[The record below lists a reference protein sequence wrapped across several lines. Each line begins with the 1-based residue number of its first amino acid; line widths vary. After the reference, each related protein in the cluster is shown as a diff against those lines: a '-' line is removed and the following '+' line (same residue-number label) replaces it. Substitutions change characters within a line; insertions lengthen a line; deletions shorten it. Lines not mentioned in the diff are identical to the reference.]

1 MQINKKLVTAAL
13 VSAGLLLPS
22 LASATNG
29 YFAIGYGPNSR
40 SVAGA
45 NTALAEDSM
54 NAASNP
60 AAIGFLG
67 HRADFGVELFS
78 PIREADSFT
87 AGGFLGESGKN
98 YFLVPGGGYVRPL
111 GNGVTAGITIYANG
125 GMNTDYDT
133 VAPGFPNM
141 FGGIDHLGVDLM
153 QLIFAPTIAYKLNE
167 NHSIGASLLIGY
179 QRFKAYGLQN
189 FCGFKVGG
197 PAACAP
203 FPGSDAANEGLTN
216 QNYDSTWG
224 AGIRVGW
231 QGRLTDSV
239 TMGAAYASKIQGEF
253 DKYDQLFAEGG
264 DFDIPANW
272 NIGIAVQATPKLT
285 VTADVQHIE
294 YDDVKSISNPGPSLG
309 LCGPGTPFCEGQT
322 PLGTNDG
329 LGFGWDD
336 MTIFKL
342 GMIYEANSKWTYRAG
357 ISHGEQPI
365 DDDQLLF
372 NVLAPAVIETHI
384 TAGFN
389 YRPNGKDS
397 NEWTFAYMLG
407 VDNEEKG
414 CTPAFFAMA
423 ASCSPDNTRLEMYQ
437 HAFELGYSWKF

>member
-13 VSAGLLLPS
+13 VSVGLCLPS

-29 YFAIGYGPNSR
+29 YFSIGYGANSR

-67 HRADFGVELFS
+67 HRADVGVELFS

-87 AGGFLGESGKN
+87 AAGFLGESGAN
-98 YFLVPGGGYVRPL
+98 YFLIPSGGYVRPM

-141 FGGIDHLGVDLM
+141 FGGVDHLGVDLA

-179 QRFKAYGLQN
+179 QRFKAYGLQG
-189 FCGFKVGG
+189 FCGFTSKGCPDGYNG
-197 PAACAP
+197 PM
-203 FPGSDAANEGLTN
+203 SNDGLTN
-216 QNYDSTWG
+216 QNYDSSWG

-231 QGRLTDSV
+231 QGKLTDNV
-239 TMGAAYASKIQGEF
+239 TVGAAYASKINGEF
-253 DKYDQLFAEGG
+253 DKYDYLFAEDGG
-264 DFDIPANW
+264 FDIPANW
-272 NIGIAVQATPKLT
+272 NIGLAVKATPKLT

-294 YDDVKSISNPGPSLG
+294 YDDVKSISNIGPSLNG
-309 LCGPGTPFCEGQT
+309 SPFSEGQGT
-322 PLGTNDG
+322 LGTDNG

-342 GMIYEANSKWTYRAG
+342 GMIYEANDKWTYRAG

-372 NVLAPAVIETHI
+372 NVLAPAVIETHL
-384 TAGFN
+384 TLGFN
-389 YRPNGKDS
+389 YRPEGKDT

-407 VDNEEKG
+407 IDNEEKG
-414 CTPAFFAMA
+414 CTPGFFAL
-423 ASCSPDNTRLEMYQ
+423 SPTCVPDNTRLEMYQ